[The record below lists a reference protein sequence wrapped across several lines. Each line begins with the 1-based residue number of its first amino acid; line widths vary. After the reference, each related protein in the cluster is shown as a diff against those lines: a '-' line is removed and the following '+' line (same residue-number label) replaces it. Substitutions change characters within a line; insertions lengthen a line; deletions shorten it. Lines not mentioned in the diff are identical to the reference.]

1 MRFKHEICS
10 QNFGQF
16 QTIRCVW
23 QAFIPSFFH
32 FSHKK
37 SNFFLH
43 INKQL
48 SLLFSHK
55 KFKTHFTFIS
65 HQSILI
71 TIPGKIKWEKAL
83 PNIPLFK
90 ICPEKRSQW
99 RPIRTLLYI
108 AVGEDNHALSVFV
121 FVCLCILTFLTF
133 LEQTQLLGQPIESK
147 PPSLAK
153 AETSNSSGWIYILSR
168 VND

>member
-16 QTIRCVW
+16 QAIRCVW

-90 ICPEKRSQW
+90 ICPERRSQW

-108 AVGEDNHALSVFV
+108 AVGEDNHSLSAFV
-121 FVCLCILTFLTF
+121 LVSVYPDLSNIPGTNAAIRPTHRI
-133 LEQTQLLGQPIESK
+133 QTTQLSQ
-147 PPSLAK
+147 
-153 AETSNSSGWIYILSR
+153 GW
-168 VND
+168 N